1 MWGQSECV
9 GWERGKRERLSGV
22 RDSVGRERVHRVRV
36 GLKECV
42 GGESCEC
49 VCGVGEG
56 RESGARVS
64 VRKKDKD

>member
-1 MWGQSECV
+1 MCEGWERESVWGQSECV

-42 GGESCEC
+42 GG
-49 VCGVGEG
+49 
-56 RESGARVS
+56 
-64 VRKKDKD
+64 